1 MLMMQM
7 LLMCSM
13 VHLVLC
19 AKIFVQKLDTWG
31 LIAQKMEDDL
41 GENMNMWT
49 IWTITLVIILD
60 YIQT

>member
-1 MLMMQM
+1 
-7 LLMCSM
+7 
-13 VHLVLC
+13 VLC